1 MSKLTPKQEKFCNL
15 YVELGNASEAYRR
28 SYSCKRMKDETINN
42 KAYQLLQRGDI
53 RARVKELQAELKAKS
68 DYKKED
74 ALKSL
79 VDIANANVADF
90 IQIAEDETTEVEN
103 GGKTINK
110 STTQVILIKSLDELT
125 PEQQKCIKS
134 IQPTRGGGLRLELYS
149 RLDAI
154 DRIAKMC
161 GWDEA
166 TKHKVEAEVTSRPI
180 DINQAREIVDT
191 IINE

>member
-90 IQIAEDETTEVEN
+90 IQIAEDETTEVED

-110 STTQVILIKSLDELT
+110 STTQVILIKSLDKLT

-154 DRIAKMC
+154 DRIAKML